1 MRRSLLSLL
10 LLTLA
15 RQAGAQ
21 CPDGTAPPC
30 RGVRVAAAPG
40 PNTVAVLYFENLGR
54 DTSDA
59 YIADGLTEEVTSR
72 LGQVAR
78 LNVTS
83 RTAVRRLRNAA
94 SMQTSELG
102 RALNVS
108 FLVNGSIRK
117 AGDKLRV
124 TVELVRASSGSRV
137 WGDQFDRGTSD
148 LLALQEDI
156 ARAVATG
163 IAGQLLPAE
172 QAKIA
177 RRPTRSG
184 EAFDHYLRGRRVLA
198 IVAPSSLGPAI
209 QEFEAALRLD
219 PSFTLARGFIAQA
232 YAPSVNWNWATP
244 DMPADTLIAR
254 GLAAAD
260 RAIREDSTSPDGW
273 IARGIVLG
281 FARPAAFEGS
291 LESFR
296 RAIAL
301 DSNNVQA
308 FQWYAIMSRRLGHFD
323 DAIAAYHRAIAIDP
337 TEAQS
342 QADLGFIAFT
352 FRRFREAVRWYDSSL
367 VIDAQRWQDRTRR
380 AQALLRMGDTAAALG
395 DARLAVRISGGQRT
409 ALAMLSSVEARAG
422 MTASA
427 RERLDPL
434 VATWRG
440 RNDISV
446 RDGFEIAGA
455 LVSLGDT
462 ARALDVLE
470 RVSPKGAWLWSYL
483 LFADFDPLRNSPRF
497 QRLFNASMPPGAS
510 PRPWER

>member
-1 MRRSLLSLL
+1 MKWLAGFVFLLFLPSEGL
-10 LLTLA
+10 
-15 RQAGAQ
+15 AQ
-21 CPDGTAPPC
+21 CADGSPPPC
-30 RGVRVAAAPG
+30 RTSRIG
-40 PNTVAVLYFENLGR
+40 PSANSVAVLYFENLSR

-72 LGQVAR
+72 LGQVNR
-78 LNVTS
+78 LKVTS
-83 RTAVRRLRNAA
+83 RTAVRRLRNAS
-94 SMQTSELG
+94 SMETSELG

-117 AGDKLRV
+117 AGDRLRV

-137 WGDQFDRGTSD
+137 WGDQFDRGTAD
-148 LLALQEDI
+148 LLAIQEDI
-156 ARAVATG
+156 AREVATG

-177 RRPTRSG
+177 KRPTRNAQ
-184 EAFDHYLRGRRVLA
+184 AFDHYLRGRRILS
-198 IVAPSSLGPAI
+198 IVAPSSLEPAI
-209 QEFEAALRLD
+209 HEFEAALRLD

-232 YAPSVNWNWATP
+232 YALSVNWNWATSYLT
-244 DMPADTLIAR
+244 ADTLIAR

-260 RAIREDSTSPDGW
+260 RAIREDSTSPEGW

-281 FARPAAFEGS
+281 FARPVAFEGS

-296 RAIAL
+296 RAMAL

-337 TEAQS
+337 TESQS
-342 QADLGFIAFT
+342 QADLGFIDYT
-352 FRRFREAVRWYDSSL
+352 FRQYRDAVRWYDSSL
-367 VIDAQRWQDRTRR
+367 VIDPQRWPDRGRR
-380 AQALLRMGDTAAALG
+380 AQALVRMGDTAAALG

-409 ALAMLSSVEARAG
+409 ALAVLASVEAGAG

-427 RERLDPL
+427 RERIDPL
-434 VATWRG
+434 VETYRG

-446 RDGFEIAGA
+446 RDGFEVAGA
-455 LVSLGDT
+455 LVALGDT

-470 RVSPKGAWLWSYL
+470 RISPKGAWLWSYL
-483 LFADFDPLRNSPRF
+483 LFPDFDPLRENARF
-497 QRLFNASMPPGAS
+497 QRLFTAIMPPGAS
-510 PRPWER
+510 PRPWQR